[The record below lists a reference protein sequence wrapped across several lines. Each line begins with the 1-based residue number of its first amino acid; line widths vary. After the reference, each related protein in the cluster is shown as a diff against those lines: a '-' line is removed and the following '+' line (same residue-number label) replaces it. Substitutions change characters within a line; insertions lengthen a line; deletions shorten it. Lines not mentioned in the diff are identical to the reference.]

1 MVDGRVPGRRLYD
14 YRGDEEDIRAAA
26 VRLVLAA
33 QESTELTTRFLVGI
47 DGSEASAQIS
57 AELGRI
63 ADCNIQELTSPAVY
77 RLSRGYTLG
86 LAITASH
93 DARPGISGLKVAQDG
108 IPWVTD
114 DYDAVDEGG
123 TMLQPLRAVGI
134 NLDDKDER
142 HAYRRLITAGA
153 GGFFIRH
160 PRKLEIWGGSDV
172 ATQLAYEVLSDL
184 GLDCSA
190 TTIEGLDPSQPLDLD
205 DVSDAVL
212 IDADG
217 DRLGLIWNGTWRSP
231 TEIAIA
237 DIGAIAQIY
246 GSQAGAL
253 LVDLRAP
260 QSLLA
265 AARAHGFKVDFSP
278 GGRWMN
284 LAVSTPAYVYGAETS
299 GHRYWQAFSGSDCA
313 VFGALKTLSTY
324 IASDPPDALAE
335 MEDLTESVR
344 GLSEMRSDEAR
355 RRVPE
360 AWLTYTLPDG
370 LGWRCDDPAEERS
383 WICSRLASDGDY
395 ALTANGMG
403 TELLR

>member
-1 MVDGRVPGRRLYD
+1 M
-14 YRGDEEDIRAAA
+14 A
-26 VRLVLAA
+26 
-33 QESTELTTRFLVGI
+33 
-47 DGSEASAQIS
+47 
-57 AELGRI
+57 
-63 ADCNIQELTSPAVY
+63 ELTSPAVY

-86 LAITASH
+86 LSLTASH
-93 DARPGISGLKVAQDG
+93 DTAPGVAGLKVAQDG
-108 IPWVTD
+108 IPWVSD
-114 DYDAVDEGG
+114 DYDALDKGG

-134 NLDDKDER
+134 NLADKDEQ

-153 GGFFIRH
+153 GGFFVRF
-160 PRKLEIWGGSDV
+160 PRKLEIWGGSSV
-172 ATQLAYEVLSDL
+172 ATQLAYEVLTDL
-184 GLDCSA
+184 GLDCSTA
-190 TTIEGLDPSQPLDLD
+190 IVEGLDPSQPLDVND
-205 DVSDAVL
+205 SQDAVL

-237 DIGAIAQIY
+237 DLGAIAQIY
-246 GSQAGAL
+246 GSQSGAI

-260 QSLLA
+260 QPLLA

-324 IASDPPDALAE
+324 IASDPPDALAGL
-335 MEDLTESVR
+335 EDLTESVR
-344 GLSEMRSDEAR
+344 GLHGPDIEDAL

-360 AWLTYTLPDG
+360 AWLRYTLPEG
-370 LGWRCDDPAEERS
+370 MGWRCDDPKEEGN
-383 WICSRLASDGDY
+383 WICARLASDGDY
-395 ALTANGMG
+395 ALTANGEAIG
-403 TELLR
+403 FLR